1 MDYDDAY
8 ANAAYIPGAD
18 SFIQRWQADAEAF
31 RQRMSVMRRA
41 RLGLMYGHGTRNAFD
56 LFHPDVSSKGLVI
69 FVHGGYWL
77 RFDRSYWS
85 HFAQGAL
92 DHGWSVAMP
101 SYDLCPRVRI
111 RDITMQVAHA
121 VCAAAHEV
129 DGPIRLAGHSAGG
142 HLVARMTQK
151 FLLPD
156 DVAERMEH
164 VMPISPVSDL
174 RPLLHTK
181 MNADFQMDE
190 GDAAAESPVLM
201 DKPAVPVTVWVG
213 ADERPAFLDQA
224 RWLGNAWDAQVQ
236 VEHGKHH
243 FDVID
248 GLKDAQS
255 PMMQALMS

>member
-8 ANAAYIPGAD
+8 ANAPYIPGAD
-18 SFIQRWQADAEAF
+18 DFITRWQAQAEAF
-31 RQRMSVMRRA
+31 RQRLSLNGRA

-56 LFHPDVSSKGLVI
+56 LFLPDGPSQGLVI

-85 HFAQGAL
+85 HFAEGAL
-92 DHGWSVAMP
+92 GQGWSVAMP

-129 DGPIRLAGHSAGG
+129 AGPIRLAGHSAGG

-156 DVAERMEH
+156 DVAERIAH

-174 RPLLHTK
+174 RPLLHTR
-181 MNADFQMDE
+181 MNADFKMDE
-190 GDAAAESPVLM
+190 ADAAAESPVLM
-201 DKPAVPVTVWVG
+201 AKPSVPVSVWVG
-213 ADERPAFLDQA
+213 ANERPVFLAQA
-224 RWLGNAWDAQVQ
+224 QWLGTAWDAPVT
-236 VEHGKHH
+236 VEAGKHH

-248 GLKDAQS
+248 GLRDAQS
-255 PMMQALMS
+255 PMMRQLMS